1 MMRVFLSAS
10 VPLPD
15 RHPRFMATAD
25 VVAIREAVK
34 ALVAEVIPHG
44 LIVFGGHPAITP
56 LMALLLRGM
65 GTEAAHRI
73 ILYQSA
79 FFADQFLQA
88 IDAFLEVRVI
98 PPIANSREKSLG
110 EMRKRMIGDT
120 HFDAGVF
127 IGGMEGVL
135 DEFELFQASH
145 EGAECWPIASTGAA
159 ALELF
164 ERDRTRYPNSLA
176 HELTYSTLFRQLLS
190 KVERE

>member
-1 MMRVFLSAS
+1 MRVFLSAS

-34 ALVAEVIPHG
+34 ALVAEVIPRG

-65 GTEAAHRI
+65 GTEAAQRI

-88 IDAFLEVRVI
+88 IDDFLEVRVI
-98 PPIANSREKSLG
+98 PAIANSRERSLG
-110 EMRKRMIGDT
+110 EMRNRMIGDT

-135 DEFELFQASH
+135 DEYELFRATHQ
-145 EGAECWPIASTGAA
+145 GAECWPIASTGAA

-176 HELTYSTLFRQLLS
+176 RELTYSTLFRQLLS
-190 KVERE
+190 KIERE